1 MKIILFADDQVL
13 TATSEMDLQAAVHR
27 FYLVMKEYNLKISI
41 QKKNIMGFHW
51 KGPGRCKIILDK
63 ETVGQV

>member
-1 MKIILFADDQVL
+1 
-13 TATSEMDLQAAVHR
+13 MDLQAAVHR